1 MASSDFSNGVA
12 SHFTLR
18 LIAGLTVVV
27 GYRPSEISLVSVSA
41 VMAFRSPYAVEF
53 IEVVLQILPL
63 FHGLHQ
69 KVSGSALPFPYVDAA
84 GFPLWYGL
92 PSCTSSSEAYSAF
105 TPPVARGH
113 EELATWLSGDYR
125 DRTFIG

>member
-41 VMAFRSPYAVEF
+41 VIAFRSPYAVEF
-53 IEVVLQILPL
+53 IEVALQILPL

-69 KVSGSALPFPYVDAA
+69 KVSGSALPVPYVDAA

-113 EELATWLSGDYR
+113 KELATWLSGDYH
-125 DRTFIG
+125 DRTSTG

>member
-41 VMAFRSPYAVEF
+41 VMPFRSPYAVEF
-53 IEVVLQILPL
+53 FEGASR
-63 FHGLHQ
+63 F
-69 KVSGSALPFPYVDAA
+69 FP
-84 GFPLWYGL
+84 
-92 PSCTSSSEAYSAF
+92 SSVAF
-105 TPPVARGH
+105 T
-113 EELATWLSGDYR
+113 SK
-125 DRTFIG
+125 

>member
-41 VMAFRSPYAVEF
+41 VMTFRSPYAVEF
-53 IEVVLQILPL
+53 FEVALQILPL
-63 FHGLHQ
+63 FHGLRQ
-69 KVSGSALPFPYVDAA
+69 
-84 GFPLWYGL
+84 
-92 PSCTSSSEAYSAF
+92 
-105 TPPVARGH
+105 
-113 EELATWLSGDYR
+113 
-125 DRTFIG
+125 